1 MMYLD
6 LRYLGNNYTIEI
18 QNKDKI
24 ITLKNKILSEIVNNS
39 TIKYIDLNLI
49 CDNPIR
55 SFGQQTINNG
65 ILSRNWDNMTLDNYP
80 LLHKNLIIEVI
91 GISDYKIEKRKPK
104 KKGFLKKRLNFSAP
118 KPKPP
123 KVEFDYDIDF
133 PPLGF

>member
-1 MMYLD
+1 MKWP
-6 LRYLGNNYTIEI
+6 
-18 QNKDKI
+18 NKVKKP
-24 ITLKNKILSEIVNNS
+24 TP
-39 TIKYIDLNLI
+39 T
-49 CDNPIR
+49 
-55 SFGQQTINNG
+55 TINNG

-80 LLHKNLIIEVI
+80 LTHKNLIIEVI
-91 GISDYKIEKRKPK
+91 AISDYKIEKRKPK

>member
-1 MMYLD
+1 MIYVD

-18 QNKDKI
+18 QNNDKI
-24 ITLKNKILSEIVNNS
+24 ITLKNKILSEIINDS

-80 LLHKNLIIEVI
+80 LLHKNIIIEVI
-91 GISDYKIEKRKPK
+91 GISDYKIEKQKQK
-104 KKGFLKKRLNFSAP
+104 KFLKKRLNFSAP
-118 KPKPP
+118 KPKPK

-133 PPLGF
+133 PPLGS

>member
-18 QNKDKI
+18 QNNDKI
-24 ITLKNKILSEIVNNS
+24 ITLKNKILSEIINDS

-80 LLHKNLIIEVI
+80 LLHKNIIIEVI
-91 GISDYKIEKRKPK
+91 GISDYKIEKQKQ
-104 KKGFLKKRLNFSAP
+104 KKR
-118 KPKPP
+118 
-123 KVEFDYDIDF
+123 DF
-133 PPLGF
+133 